1 MEEKNL
7 RGHMNTWNSQSTKKS
22 WESTKIEEEN
32 VDFGALTI
40 KQYFLDNQAHSQS

>member
-7 RGHMNTWNSQSTKKS
+7 SGHMNIWNSQSAKQS

-40 KQYFLDNQAHSQS
+40 K